1 MSIEQSEGLK
11 LCSHWDEHGGSQ
23 LLTKIGTSDNPLRI
37 AVFFSGSGTG
47 MNALLSHQGSAQ
59 CLHKTVLCVTDKK
72 DAGGIQYAEQYNV
85 PVLVETLDTSL
96 PKEERRREH
105 EQRIIKQLD
114 GADIDLIVLSG
125 YMRLLSPNFV
135 EKYFPRIINIH
146 PSLLPAFP
154 GKDAHTDVLASGVRV
169 SGCTVHVVDAGM
181 DTGPILAQR
190 RVPVFS
196 TDTRSQLAKRVQLEE
211 HRLYPEIIDSI
222 CSGAQ
227 FDLRN

>member
-1 MSIEQSEGLK
+1 MK
-11 LCSHWDEHGGSQ
+11 HGGSH
-23 LLTKIGTSDNPLRI
+23 LLGKVGTLDNPLRI

-47 MNALLSHQGSAQ
+47 MNALLSHQNNAG
-59 CLHKTVLCVTDKK
+59 CIHKTVLCVTDKEN
-72 DAGGIQYAEQYNV
+72 AGGIQYAEQHDV

-96 PKEERRREH
+96 PSEERRREH

-114 GADIDLIVLSG
+114 EVDIDLIVLSG
-125 YMRLLSPNFV
+125 YMRLLSPDFV

-196 TDTRSQLAKRVQLEE
+196 TDTRSQLAKRVQVEE
-211 HRLYPEIIDSI
+211 HRLYPEVIDSI
-222 CSGAQ
+222 CAGVQ
-227 FDLRN
+227 FDLEN

>member
-1 MSIEQSEGLK
+1 MK
-11 LCSHWDEHGGSQ
+11 HGGSR
-23 LLTKIGTSDNPLRI
+23 LLTKVGTLDNPLRI

-47 MNALLSHQGSAQ
+47 MDALLRHQGNVQ
-59 CLHKTVLCVTDKK
+59 CIHKTVLCVTDRE
-72 DAGGIQYAEQYNV
+72 DAGGIQYAEKHDV
-85 PVLVETLDTSL
+85 PVLIETLDTSL
-96 PKEERRREH
+96 PIEERRREH
-105 EQRIIKQLD
+105 EKRIIKQLD

-125 YMRLLSPNFV
+125 YMRLLSPDFV
-135 EKYFPRIINIH
+135 ERFFPKIINIH

-196 TDTRSQLAKRVQLEE
+196 TDTRSQLAKRVQVEE
-211 HRLYPEIIDSI
+211 HRLYPEVIDSI
-222 CSGAQ
+222 CSGVQ
-227 FDLRN
+227 FDLGN

>member
-1 MSIEQSEGLK
+1 M
-11 LCSHWDEHGGSQ
+11 
-23 LLTKIGTSDNPLRI
+23 LTKVGTLDNPLRI

-47 MNALLSHQGSAQ
+47 MDALLRHQGNAQ
-59 CLHKTVLCVTDKK
+59 CIHKTVLCVTDKK
-72 DAGGIQYAEQYNV
+72 DAGGIQYAEQHDV
-85 PVLVETLDTSL
+85 PVLIETLDTSL
-96 PKEERRREH
+96 PRDERRREH
-105 EQRIIKQLD
+105 EQRITKQLD
-114 GADIDLIVLSG
+114 EGGIDLIVLSG
-125 YMRLLSPNFV
+125 YMRLLSPGFV

-190 RVPVFS
+190 RVPVFP
-196 TDTRSQLAKRVQLEE
+196 TDSRSQLAKRVQVEE
-211 HRLYPEIIDSI
+211 HRLYPEVIDSI

-227 FDLRN
+227 FDLGN

>member
-1 MSIEQSEGLK
+1 M
-11 LCSHWDEHGGSQ
+11 
-23 LLTKIGTSDNPLRI
+23 LTKVGTLDNPLRI

-47 MNALLSHQGSAQ
+47 MDALLRHQGNSQ
-59 CLHKTVLCVTDKK
+59 CIHKTVLCVTDKK
-72 DAGGIQYAEQYNV
+72 DAKGIQYAEQHDV
-85 PVLVETLDTSL
+85 PVLIETLDTSL
-96 PKEERRREH
+96 PRDERRREH
-105 EQRIIKQLD
+105 EQRITKQLD
-114 GADIDLIVLSG
+114 EANIDLIVLSG
-125 YMRLLSPNFV
+125 YMRLLSPDFV

-190 RVPVFS
+190 RVPVFP
-196 TDTRSQLAKRVQLEE
+196 TDSRFQLAKRVQVEE
-211 HRLYPEIIDSI
+211 HRLYPEVIDSI

-227 FDLRN
+227 FDLGN

>member
-1 MSIEQSEGLK
+1 MK
-11 LCSHWDEHGGSQ
+11 HGGSQ
-23 LLTKIGTSDNPLRI
+23 LLTKVGTLDNPLRI

-47 MNALLSHQGSAQ
+47 MNALLSHQGSSQ
-59 CLHKTVLCVTDKK
+59 CTHKTVLCVTDKE
-72 DAGGIQYAEQYNV
+72 DAGGIQYAEQHGV
-85 PVLVETLDTSL
+85 PVLIETLDTSI
-96 PKEERRREH
+96 PREERRREH
-105 EQRIIKQLD
+105 EQRIAIQLD
-114 GADIDLIVLSG
+114 EADIDLIVLSG

-135 EKYFPRIINIH
+135 ERFFPRIINIH

-196 TDTRSQLAKRVQLEE
+196 TDTRSQLAKRVQVEE
-211 HRLYPEIIDSI
+211 HRLYPEVIDSI
-222 CSGAQ
+222 CSGVQ
-227 FDLRN
+227 FDLGN

>member
-1 MSIEQSEGLK
+1 MK
-11 LCSHWDEHGGSQ
+11 HGGSQ

-59 CLHKTVLCVTDKK
+59 CLHKTVLCVTDKE

-211 HRLYPEIIDSI
+211 HRLYPEVIDSI

>member
-1 MSIEQSEGLK
+1 MKQ
-11 LCSHWDEHGGSQ
+11 GGSQ
-23 LLTKIGTSDNPLRI
+23 LLTKVGTLDNPLRI

-47 MNALLSHQGSAQ
+47 MNALLRHQGNAQ
-59 CLHKTVLCVTDKK
+59 CIHKTVLCVTDRE
-72 DAGGIQYAEQYNV
+72 DAGGIQYAEQHDV
-85 PVLVETLDTSL
+85 PVLIETLDTSL
-96 PKEERRREH
+96 PIEERRRKH
-105 EQRIIKQLD
+105 EKRIIKQLD

-125 YMRLLSPNFV
+125 YMRLLSPDFV
-135 EKYFPRIINIH
+135 ERFFPKIINIH

-196 TDTRSQLAKRVQLEE
+196 TDTRSQLAKRVQVEE
-211 HRLYPEIIDSI
+211 HRLYPEVIDSI
-222 CSGAQ
+222 CSGVQ
-227 FDLRN
+227 FDLGN

>member
-1 MSIEQSEGLK
+1 M
-11 LCSHWDEHGGSQ
+11 GGSQ
-23 LLTKIGTSDNPLRI
+23 LLAKVGTLENPLRI

-47 MNALLSHQGSAQ
+47 MNALLNHQNNDQ
-59 CLHKTVLCVTDKK
+59 CIHKTVLCVTDKE
-72 DAGGIQYAEQYNV
+72 DAGGIQFAEQHDV

-96 PKEERRREH
+96 PREERRREH
-105 EQRIIKQLD
+105 EQRIAKHLD
-114 GADIDLIVLSG
+114 KVDIDLIVLSG
-125 YMRLLSPNFV
+125 YMRLLSPDFV
-135 EKYFPRIINIH
+135 EQYYPRIVNIH

-196 TDTRSQLAKRVQLEE
+196 TDTRSDLARRVQVEE
-211 HRLYPEIIDSI
+211 HRLYPKVIDSI
-222 CSGAQ
+222 CSGVQ
-227 FDLRN
+227 FDLGN

>member
-1 MSIEQSEGLK
+1 MK
-11 LCSHWDEHGGSQ
+11 HGGSQ

-59 CLHKTVLCVTDKK
+59 CLHKTVLCVTDKEN
-72 DAGGIQYAEQYNV
+72 AGGIQYAEQHDV
-85 PVLVETLDTSL
+85 PVLVETVDTSL

-105 EQRIIKQLD
+105 EKRITKQHD
-114 GADIDLIVLSG
+114 GAGIDLIVLSG

-135 EKYFPRIINIH
+135 DKYFPRIINIH

-154 GKDAHTDVLASGVRV
+154 GRDAHTDVLASGVRV

-211 HRLYPEIIDSI
+211 HRLYPEVIDSI